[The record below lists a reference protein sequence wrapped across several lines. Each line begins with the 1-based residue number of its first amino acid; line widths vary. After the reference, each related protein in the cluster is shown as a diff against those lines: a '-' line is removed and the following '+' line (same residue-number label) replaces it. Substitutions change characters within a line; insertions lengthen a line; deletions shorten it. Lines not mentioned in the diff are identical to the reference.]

1 MRPLLLSLVL
11 LAAVAA
17 RAQPEAPVAP
27 LLDGLGDYARP
38 ADTDVALAQRF
49 FDQGLVLSFA
59 FNHAEAA
66 RAFREAQRLDPS
78 CAMCAWGEALALGPH
93 VNAPMN
99 AEDAAPAWAALERAR
114 AGVDRLGD
122 TDRALVE
129 ALGARYAAD
138 PPADRAPLDRTYAAV
153 MRTVADEFPAD
164 ADVQALFAEALMD
177 TMPWDYW
184 REDGSPKPQTEE
196 VLAALDLALDAEP
209 DHPLALHLLIHAV
222 EKQRPELGVDAAERL
237 GPLVPNAG
245 HLVHMPGHIWM
256 RVGRY
261 HDAVVANQRAVL
273 ADDDYLAQCHAQ
285 GLYPLGYVPHNH
297 HFLWVAAMMGGERAT
312 ALASADHMGA
322 HREHMAMPG
331 MEFVQHF
338 AMSPLYARAA
348 FGMWDEVLAAPAPPD
363 LVYPTAVWH
372 AMRGLA
378 FARTDRP
385 AEAQRE
391 LDALR
396 PLAADTSL
404 GAQFGGLNSYADILG
419 VAVPYL
425 AGEVAAARGDA
436 DEAVRQL
443 EAAVRLEDALTYD
456 EPPPWA
462 LPSRWALG
470 RVLMD
475 AGRAREAEAV
485 YRADL
490 AVYPEN
496 GRGLAGLERA
506 LLEQGKNDLAEPL
519 AGQIQAAWRWAD
531 VPLVAQAPSGASG
544 QRFADLG
551 TCPTE
556 GGEPIL
562 DCRLAY
568 RTHGRL
574 NAARDNAVLV
584 PMWYGGTSAS
594 MTDLL
599 APLGIDTTRSFVVV
613 VEPLTVGASS
623 APSTSRRQPGDRFP
637 AVTIGDM
644 VDAQHRL
651 VTDVLGVE
659 RLHAVLGY
667 SMGGIQTIEWAVR
680 YPDAVGR
687 AASLLGTPWL
697 DTPGRVAV
705 GMLHALADYGDHD
718 PEAAALALA
727 RAWHLVGRTPQ
738 AETAIPPDS
747 LDALLAR
754 EAADEWASFDL
765 DDNRRQL
772 GAVLAYDARDAFG
785 GDLDRTA
792 AAVRARL
799 LLAFSPGDHL
809 TPPGPPRALAQATGA
824 DTLSL
829 DAGCGHAAFG
839 CDIARIGER
848 LGPFLYGPTG
858 SGGDDRPHNVH
869 SHLGQNG
876 ASLDP
881 AELALVN
888 VAADEVTYRGRTALR
903 LTDAAPEGA
912 GDERRLAILPDIGM
926 TDGAV
931 DLWLAGAPGPDA
943 PQGARGFV
951 GLAFRVDDAA
961 ERFEAIYL
969 RPTNGRAQS
978 QALRNHATQYIASP
992 EWGWRRLRTEEPFQ
1006 YEAYVDLEAGAWTQV
1021 RVELDGERARLFVH
1035 GAPEPTLVV
1044 DLKHAP
1050 SEGGLALWVGPGTV
1064 AHVADVTV
1072 TPAR

>member
-1 MRPLLLSLVL
+1 M
-11 LAAVAA
+11 
-17 RAQPEAPVAP
+17 APR
-27 LLDGLGDYARP
+27 LDGLGDFSRAV
-38 ADTDVALAQRF
+38 DTDVPLAQRF
-49 FDQGLVLSFA
+49 SDQGLVLSFA
-59 FNHAEAA
+59 FNHAEAV

-99 AEDAAPAWAALERAR
+99 AEDAAPAWAALQRAR
-114 AGVDRLGD
+114 SGSERLPEVDRL
-122 TDRALVE
+122 LVE
-129 ALGARYAAD
+129 ALSARYAPD
-138 PPADRAPLDRTYAAV
+138 PPDDRSALDQAY
-153 MRTVADEFPAD
+153 AD
-164 ADVQALFAEALMD
+164 AMRAVAARVPGDATVQALFAESLMN

-184 REDGSPKPQTEE
+184 REDGSARPETDE
-196 VLAALDLALDAEP
+196 VLAALERALAAEP
-209 DHPLALHLLIHAV
+209 DHPLALHLQIHAV
-222 EKQRPELGVDAAERL
+222 EKQRPELGVEAAERL

-312 ALASADHMGA
+312 ALASADHMGR
-322 HREHMAMPG
+322 HTEHMGTPG

-348 FGMWDEVLAAPAPPD
+348 FGMWDAVLAAPAPPD

-372 AMRGLA
+372 AMRGVA

-385 AEAQRE
+385 AQAQRE

-396 PLAADTSL
+396 LLAADTSI
-404 GAQFGGLNSYADILG
+404 GEQFGGLNTLGDILA

-425 AGEVAAARGDA
+425 AGEVAVARGGT
-436 DEAVRQL
+436 DEAVHQL
-443 EAAVRLEDALTYD
+443 TEAVRLEDALTYD

-470 RVLMD
+470 RVLLD

-496 GRGLAGLERA
+496 GRALAGLKRA
-506 LLEQGKNDLAEPL
+506 LVEQGKNDLAEPL
-519 AGQIQAAWRWAD
+519 AAQIQAAWRWAD
-531 VPLVAQAPSGASG
+531 VPIVARARRPAGSGAL
-544 QRFADLG
+544 RVADLG
-551 TCPTE
+551 VCPTE
-556 GGEPIL
+556 GGESIL

-574 NAARDNAVLV
+574 NRARDNAVLV
-584 PMWYGGTSAS
+584 PMWYGGVSAS
-594 MTDLL
+594 MTDWL

-613 VEPLTVGASS
+613 VEPLTMGASS

-637 AVTIGDM
+637 VVTIGDM

-651 VTDVLGVE
+651 VTDVLGIE

-680 YPDAVGR
+680 YPNAVGR

-738 AETAIPPDS
+738 AEAAIPPDS

-754 EAADEWASFDL
+754 EAADEWTTFDL

-772 GAVLAYDARDAFG
+772 GAVLAYDVRDAFG

-848 LGPFLYGPTG
+848 LGPFLYGTTA
-858 SGGDDRPHNVH
+858 SGGGDRPHNVH
-869 SHLGQNG
+869 SPLGQNG

-992 EWGWRRLRTEEPFQ
+992 EWGWRRLRTEEPFR

-1021 RVELDGERARLFVH
+1021 RVELDGRRARLFVH